1 MSADVREMVA
11 QGAARLE
18 GVAIEVAWD
27 TEASAKGGDGCLSVF
42 DGAVQVSDG
51 GVSGQGDVS
60 FGVHEKTPTP
70 GGPRC
75 GVGQVYKQLR

>member
-1 MSADVREMVA
+1 MSVDVREMVA
-11 QGAARLE
+11 ECAARLE

-42 DGAVQVSDG
+42 DGAVQVNDG

-60 FGVHEKTPTP
+60 FGVHGRLLPLEARGAAWVKSTNN
-70 GGPRC
+70 
-75 GVGQVYKQLR
+75 